1 MKDVLNINYFV
12 DSNICE
18 KMISFFYKYLDTK
31 ELNVND
37 MYDGRT
43 INLFNCSAES
53 HELNCFN
60 EIINSIK
67 KEMCRKYDLKDLFLE
82 YAGMCKW
89 EAGQYL
95 NLHGDNAYYPSGE
108 PNYVPHRDYSSI
120 VYLNDNFLG
129 GNFYFKDNTHY
140 SIKTGMLMG
149 FPSGVE
155 YAHGIKKVLRGNRYT
170 LAIWWTLN
178 EKYKVDSGE
187 IKWQ

>member
-1 MKDVLNINYFV
+1 MKGVLNINYFV

-67 KEMCRKYDLKDLFLE
+67 KVIKAVKFLLI
-82 YAGMCKW
+82 CKTN
-89 EAGQYL
+89 GRLL
-95 NLHGDNAYYPSGE
+95 NS
-108 PNYVPHRDYSSI
+108 
-120 VYLNDNFLG
+120 
-129 GNFYFKDNTHY
+129 
-140 SIKTGMLMG
+140 
-149 FPSGVE
+149 
-155 YAHGIKKVLRGNRYT
+155 
-170 LAIWWTLN
+170 
-178 EKYKVDSGE
+178 
-187 IKWQ
+187 